1 MFFLRSSPGQGWGSY
16 ESFSAALYGG
26 NHLGFKVRTTSTGG
40 DENTRFATTSA
51 TLGVN
56 HPYPLGSGWFCGS
69 PGIDSPGYNYGW
81 EPHHVALIYD
91 VQPSGAV
98 QKIFVDGRLAY
109 IRDFGME
116 PDGFPDAPIV
126 DPTMG
131 SARELVIG
139 KEGSMFQNY
148 FNGMLDN
155 LRFYARALS
164 DEEVVQIFS
173 RECDAENMR
182 CGNDCI
188 LNCDSGYED
197 CNGTMTD
204 GCEHQGSFCP

>member
-1 MFFLRSSPGQGWGSY
+1 
-16 ESFSAALYGG
+16 
-26 NHLGFKVRTTSTGG
+26 
-40 DENTRFATTSA
+40 
-51 TLGVN
+51 
-56 HPYPLGSGWFCGS
+56 
-69 PGIDSPGYNYGW
+69 
-81 EPHHVALIYD
+81 
-91 VQPSGAV
+91 
-98 QKIFVDGRLAY
+98 
-109 IRDFGME
+109 ME

-126 DPTMG
+126 NPTMG

-182 CGNDCI
+182 CGSEC
-188 LNCDSGYED
+188 LLYCDVGYED